1 MELAPDLAS
10 ETLTAACPGAPPAPA
25 AASFARSTSWGARA
39 LLVAFVVVL
48 GLLQGS
54 RTALGGA
61 PLPSAPAAADVAS
74 PPAREADW
82 RRGHFYRPAGSDA
95 ERPRQ
100 VLRPVVW
107 LPGPAPSRVARSC
120 AGRADGS
127 C

>member
-1 MELAPDLAS
+1 MEHAPDLAP
-10 ETLTAACPGAPPAPA
+10 ETLTASSVAFPAPA
-25 AASFARSTSWGARA
+25 ARHPSRMSFGARA
-39 LLVAFVVVL
+39 LLWSFVVVL

-54 RTALGGA
+54 RTALGSA
-61 PLPSAPAAADVAS
+61 PLPRAPAAADVAS

-95 ERPRQ
+95 ERPRP

-107 LPGPAPSRVARSC
+107 LHQPPPARVARRC